1 MIDDDLCGIWFW
13 FRSSIAVNRR
23 MTPEELKGRTKRFAL
38 DVLRLCDSIPRTISG
53 RAIANQL
60 VRAGTSVAANYRAA
74 CLARSRA
81 DFGAKIGIV
90 LEEADESAFWLELL
104 SDSKM
109 LQSAELAR
117 LQREALEIKSIMY
130 ASRKKVCERR
140 F

>member
-1 MIDDDLCGIWFW
+1 
-13 FRSSIAVNRR
+13 
-23 MTPEELKGRTKRFAL
+23 MTPEELKARTKRFAL
-38 DVLRLCDSIPRTISG
+38 DILSLCDSIPRTISG

-81 DFGAKIGIV
+81 EFGSKIGIV

-109 LQSAELAR
+109 LRAAELVR
-117 LQREALEIKSIMY
+117 LQRKALEIRNIMY
-130 ASRKKVCERR
+130 ASRKKVAERK